1 MTYVR
6 RLKRGLACAALAG
19 TAMLCAAPVL
29 AQTVWTGTV
38 STDWATAG
46 NWSAGAPG
54 AGSSVQIN
62 STPTNIATV
71 QGAGRTAANVS
82 LAAGAGQ
89 TGTLIVTGSGTTLA
103 TTPNGLF
110 LVGDVGTGVLTV
122 SAGASLTTQIT
133 SIGNNVGAIGTA
145 TVTGANSLWTV
156 NYPYFKVGDSGT
168 GTLDVL
174 AGGRVT
180 TGFSLDVG
188 SDNGASGDVLVSGTN
203 SRLQAGTVN
212 IGTSANGTSTAT
224 SVGEVQVS
232 DAGVLAATGTVNVG
246 YLGQGTL
253 NVDTGADVTAAQLT
267 IASKAKGD
275 ATFNGAGTTAT
286 ITNFLS
292 VGVNSG
298 GIGTL
303 KVENGAVVTSMNG
316 AIGTNTGASGT
327 VTVTGTD
334 SRWSMTS
341 ALAIGQS
348 SASGTGSLN
357 IAAGGRVDA
366 LNFTGY
372 NSAVVDLDGNDTQ
385 LNLLGSSATSTTFT
399 LGATGANNTL
409 DVTGGADLVT
419 RRAVLTTAA
428 GTGMTT
434 TIDGTGTTWTAT
446 GITLGGAGTSS
457 TTISSGAQVTSNGE
471 FIVDGAGTST
481 ASLTIN
487 GASVIQDA
495 DVNSGQFRL
504 GVDGDASLLI
514 ENGGT
519 LESRSTAF
527 IGFTFLGRNAGS
539 TATAT
544 VTGAGSTWTADG
556 LFLVGSE
563 GEATLDILDGGALH
577 GDGSATIASFTG
589 SKGTVRVSGAGS
601 EWVITPPVGD
611 FGGGIRIGVGGEG
624 ELIIEDGAYVQNA
637 GGIGVGSSFHAFGAP
652 PDGRVFGTGKLTVT
666 GAGTKVDLN
675 LDSFQSF
682 DAGGDGGTGTID
694 VLDGAVVTVV
704 GQGHF
709 GQSINYSDETPQQ
722 YLGSGTLRV
731 NGAGSKVTYTQ
742 TLDIGEHATGILNIE
757 AGGFV
762 SNSDGYLGS
771 WVNNV
776 GSAGVGTATVTG
788 AGSIW
793 QNSGTLMVGD
803 EGRGTLNVLAGG
815 LVTNT
820 AATIGRDTGSIGTAT
835 VSGAG
840 STWTSTGTLRVG
852 NNGTGTL
859 TVAAGGAVGASG
871 VTIGALGTLN
881 LGSGGAAGTLTT
893 PTIANG
899 GAMALNH
906 TGSLSLGANISG
918 VGTLTKS
925 GAGTTTLTGTNTYTG
940 ATSLNAGTLYVN
952 GAFASTVTVA
962 SGATLGGTGVTIAVA
977 NVLSGG
983 SFAPGNSIG
992 TMTVATAD
1000 FASGSFFDV
1009 EINPTAADLLTVTGT
1024 ATVNSGAVVRVAVAT
1039 PGTYAPGSE
1048 WQILDAM
1055 ALNGGFSAGVIDDSA
1070 FLDFTLDQTTRPNEV
1085 WLQLIGVS
1093 SLIPVGETPNQIATA
1108 GALQSLGTTHPLVAP
1123 ILPLN
1128 ADEALVAF
1136 DQLSGEVHASVA
1148 RALIEDSRLPREAAL
1163 DRIDAAFKAIS
1174 SSHDAFW
1181 SRELWARAVG
1191 TGGIIAGDGN
1201 AAAIGYGTG
1210 GLIVGADGRIGEHLF
1225 LGFEGGFTQHSIGV
1239 VDRSSS
1245 ASVSGYHFGMYGG
1258 AAFEGLR
1265 AKFGAAWSGYGV
1277 STTRTPT
1284 FPSFA
1289 QTLNA
1294 NYWAGTAQA
1303 FAELGYAFALER
1315 ITIEPFVRGALL
1327 HHSAMGYA
1335 ETGGTAALT
1344 GNVDT
1349 NVSGLITLG
1358 LRGESEI
1365 VLGDELVAKATGLIG
1380 VQREVGANPTTTHAF
1395 DGSTP
1400 FTVMAPG
1407 FGTGVVAEA
1416 GLSIDLSSQSTLSL
1430 MTRGGFGSG
1439 AAAGGVSATFAGKF

>member
-1 MTYVR
+1 MALVVR
-6 RLKRGLACAALAG
+6 WGRGLVRVALATG
-19 TAMLCAAPVL
+19 TAMLLAAPAL
-29 AQTVWTGTV
+29 AQTVWTGAT
-38 STDWATAG
+38 STDWAVAG
-46 NWSAGAPG
+46 NWSAGAPNG
-54 AGSSVQIN
+54 ATSVEIN
-62 STPTNIATV
+62 STPANIATV
-71 QGAGRTAANVS
+71 QTAGQQAANVS
-82 LAAGAGQ
+82 IAAGTGQ
-89 TGTLIVTGSGTTLA
+89 TGTLIVTGSSTTLA

-122 SAGASLTTQIT
+122 SGGASLTTQIT
-133 SIGNNVGAIGTA
+133 SIGNNVGAVGTA

-156 NYPYFKVGDSGT
+156 NFPYFRVGDSGT
-168 GTLDVL
+168 GTLNVL

-180 TGFSLDVG
+180 TNFGVDVG
-188 SDNGASGDVLVSGTN
+188 GDNGASGDVLVSGTN
-203 SRLQAGTVN
+203 SRLAAGTVN
-212 IGTSANGTSTAT
+212 IGTSANGVSTAT

-232 DAGVLAATGTVNVG
+232 DSGVLAATGTINVG

-253 NVDTGADVTAAQLT
+253 TVDTGADVTAANLT
-267 IASKAKGD
+267 IASKAQGD
-275 ATFNGAGTTAT
+275 ATFNGAGTTAV
-286 ITNFLS
+286 ITSFIN
-292 VGVNSG
+292 VGVNAG
-298 GIGTL
+298 GVGTL

-316 AIGTNTGASGT
+316 TIGTNTGASGT

-341 ALAIGQS
+341 SLAIGQS

-372 NSAVVDLDGNDTQ
+372 NSAVVDLDGAGT
-385 LNLLGSSATSTTFT
+385 LLSLLGSSATSTTFT
-399 LGATGANNTL
+399 LGGTGANNTL
-409 DVTGGADLVT
+409 DVTGGADLAT
-419 RRAVLTTAA
+419 RLAVLTTAA
-428 GTGMTT
+428 GTAMST

-457 TTISSGAQVTSNGE
+457 TTISDGAVVTSNGE

-481 ASLTIN
+481 AALIIDGGSL
-487 GASVIQDA
+487 IQDA
-495 DVNSGQFRL
+495 DVANSGQFRL

-556 LFLVGSE
+556 LFLIGSE
-563 GEATLDILDGGALH
+563 GEATLEILDGGALY
-577 GDGSATIASFTG
+577 GDGSATIAAFG
-589 SKGTVRVSGAGS
+589 GKGTVRVSGADS

-709 GQSINYSDETPQQ
+709 GQSTNYTGETPEQH
-722 YLGSGTLRV
+722 LGTGTLTI
-731 NGAGSKVTYTQ
+731 NGVGSKVTYTQ

-776 GSAGVGTATVTG
+776 GSAGDGTATVTG
-788 AGSIW
+788 AGSTW

-803 EGRGTLNVLAGG
+803 EGTGTLNVLAGG

-835 VSGAG
+835 VSGTG
-840 STWTSTGTLRVG
+840 STWTSTSTLAVG
-852 NNGTGTL
+852 GGGTGTL
-859 TVAAGGAVGASG
+859 TIATGGAVGANG
-871 VTIGALGTLN
+871 VSIGALGTLN
-881 LGSGGAAGTLTT
+881 LGSGAAAGTLTT
-893 PTIANG
+893 PTIANA
-899 GAMALNH
+899 GALALNH
-906 TGSLSLGANISG
+906 TGSLALAANISG
-918 VGTLTKS
+918 TGTLTKS
-925 GAGTTTLTGTNTYTG
+925 GAGTTTLSGTNTFTG
-940 ATSLNAGTLYVN
+940 ATALNAGTLYIN
-952 GAFASTVTVA
+952 GAYASTVTVA
-962 SGATLGGTGVTIAVA
+962 SGARLGGTGTTAAIA
-977 NVLSGG
+977 NVLTGG

-1000 FASGSFFDV
+1000 FASGAFFDV
-1009 EINPTAADLLTVTGT
+1009 EINPSASDLLNVTGT

-1039 PGTYAPGSE
+1039 GTYTPGSE
-1048 WQILDAM
+1048 WKILDAG
-1055 ALNGGFSAGVIDDSA
+1055 ALSGAFNGSVTDDSA
-1070 FLDFTLDQTTRPNEV
+1070 FLDFVLDQTTRPSEV
-1085 WLQLIGVS
+1085 WLQLAAVS
-1093 SLIPVGETPNQIATA
+1093 SLIPVGQTPNQIATA
-1108 GALQSLGTTHPLVAP
+1108 TALQGLGTANPLVAP

-1128 ADEALVAF
+1128 AAEALVAF
-1136 DQLSGEVHASVA
+1136 DQLSGEVHASA
-1148 RALIEDSRLPREAAL
+1148 SRALIEDSRLPREAAF
-1163 DRIDAAFKAIS
+1163 DRIDAAFDAIAS
-1174 SSHDAFW
+1174 SDEAFW

-1191 TGGIIAGDGN
+1191 TGGIVAGDGN
-1201 AAAIGYGTG
+1201 AASIGYGAA

-1225 LGFEGGFTQHSIGV
+1225 LGFEGGFTQHGIGV
-1239 VDRSSS
+1239 LDRNSS
-1245 ASVSGYHFGMYGG
+1245 ATASGYHFGLYGG
-1258 AAFEGLR
+1258 AAFDALR
-1265 AKFGAAWSGYGV
+1265 VKFGVAWSGYGIA
-1277 STTRTPT
+1277 TTRNPAYPGFT
-1284 FPSFA
+1284 

-1294 NYWAGTAQA
+1294 TYWAGTAQA
-1303 FAELGYAFALER
+1303 FAELGYAFELEAM
-1315 ITIEPFVRGALL
+1315 TLEPFVRGALL
-1327 HHSAMGYA
+1327 HQSAMGYA

-1344 GNVDT
+1344 GNFDA
-1349 NVSGLITLG
+1349 NFSGLVTLG
-1358 LRGESEI
+1358 LRAESEI
-1365 VLGDELVAKATGLIG
+1365 ALGDDLVAKATGMVG
-1380 VQREVGANPTTTHAF
+1380 VQHQVGAAPTATHAF
-1395 DGSTP
+1395 AGSSP
-1400 FTVMAPG
+1400 FTVSAPG

-1416 GLSIDLSSQSTLSL
+1416 GLSIDLSAQSTLSL
-1430 MTRGGFGSG
+1430 MARGSLSGST
-1439 AAAGGVSATFAGKF
+1439 AAGGISATFSGKF